1 MKKIN
6 SLIIVAIISLF
17 PATLKSQVLSDLS
30 IAPAVKQRMEKSI
43 MTAIAYPAP
52 EWCNTTELQR
62 DRKII
67 IEKSIKTLYHNYLA
81 PIAKIRFE
89 GVVPSPTTFNGLWSW
104 DSWKHAAALAYIDKD
119 LAENSIRGLYDFQD
133 PLG

>member
-1 MKKIN
+1 
-6 SLIIVAIISLF
+6 
-17 PATLKSQVLSDLS
+17 
-30 IAPAVKQRMEKSI
+30 MEKSI

-52 EWCNTTELQR
+52 EWCNTTELQETG
-62 DRKII
+62 KIL

-104 DSWKHAAALAYIDKD
+104 DSWKHAAALGVY
-119 LAENSIRGLYDFQD
+119 
-133 PLG
+133 